1 MNQPIIEFKKEREF
15 GDVLN
20 ATFAFIGQ
28 EFKTL
33 GKALLYYAVPVILLA
48 GIAMGFFQS
57 RALPYQL
64 QNAASNNPFGY
75 ILEFLDLYLL
85 VIVMTIL
92 SQTLV
97 MTILYGYIKLY
108 NERGKDNF
116 TLEDVKAEI
125 GKNFVRMLGATLLT
139 GLIIIVGSI
148 LCIVP
153 GIYMGV
159 SLSLISGAIV
169 FEGKTVGDAF
179 SRSFDL
185 TKIAWWWTLL
195 LLFVVLL
202 IVGVLGS
209 IVQIPMTVIG
219 VTSAMMEITKSGGEM
234 PESLKTFMI
243 VYSSISTIIS
253 TLLYTIAYTAIA
265 FQFYNLVEKKEK
277 PSLEEKINQIQ

>member
-1 MNQPIIEFKKEREF
+1 MNKPIIEFKKEREF
-15 GDVLN
+15 GDVMN

-28 EFKTL
+28 EFKPL
-33 GKALLYYAVPVILLA
+33 GRALLYYAVPVILLA

-57 RALPYQL
+57 KALPYQME
-64 QNAASNNPFGY
+64 NAVSTNPFGY
-75 ILEFLDLYLL
+75 IIEFMGLYLV
-85 VIVMTIL
+85 VIFMTIL

-97 MTILYGYIKLY
+97 MTILFGYIKLY

-125 GKNFVRMLGATLLT
+125 GKNFARMLGATLLT
-139 GLIIIVGSI
+139 GLIVIIGSI
-148 LCIVP
+148 LCIIP

-159 SLSLISGAIV
+159 SLSLISAAIV
-169 FEGKTVGDAF
+169 FEGKSVGDAF

-185 TKIAWWWTLL
+185 TKLAWWWTFL
-195 LLFVVLL
+195 LLFLVFL

-219 VTSAMMEITKSGGEM
+219 VTSAMMEITKNGGEM
-234 PESLKTFMI
+234 PDSLKTFMI
-243 VYSSISTIIS
+243 VYSSISTVIS

-277 PSLEEKINQIQ
+277 PSLEEKINQIE

>member
-28 EFKTL
+28 EFKPL

-57 RALPYQL
+57 KALPYQMG
-64 QNAASNNPFGY
+64 NAATTNPFGY
-75 ILEFLDLYLL
+75 IIEFLGLYLL
-85 VIVMTIL
+85 VIIMTIL
-92 SQTLV
+92 SQTMV

-116 TLEDVKAEI
+116 TFEDVKAEI
-125 GKNFVRMLGATLLT
+125 GKNFARILGATLLT
-139 GLIIIVGSI
+139 GLIVIIGSI
-148 LCIVP
+148 LCIIP

-159 SLSLISGAIV
+159 SLSLISAAIV
-169 FEGKTVGDAF
+169 FEGKTVGEGF

-185 TKIAWWWTLL
+185 TKLAWWWTFLL
-195 LLFVVLL
+195 IFLVFL

-219 VTSAMMEITKSGGEM
+219 VTSALMEATKNGGEI
-234 PESLKTFMI
+234 PDSLKTFMI
-243 VYSSISTIIS
+243 VYSSISTVIS

-277 PSLEEKINQIQ
+277 PSLEAKINQIE